1 MNSDQFETGIPAPQG
16 LYDFEQERDACG
28 VGLVADLKNEPSHKI
43 IEMGITVLKR
53 LMHRGA
59 VGSDPDTGDGA
70 GILLA
75 LPDEFFRLVL
85 PNKLPARGK
94 YGVAMMFGGCGHE
107 EELEAAVAENGG
119 SVIAWRQVPVDR
131 DSIGKNAQRTCPL
144 IRQLFIDGSGFAD
157 QAEFERKLFVM
168 RREMERRV
176 EGCYVCR

>member
-43 IEMGITVLKR
+43 IEMGVTVLKR

-75 LPDEFFRLVL
+75 LPDEFFRLLL

-107 EELEAAVAENGG
+107 EELEAAVTENGG
-119 SVIAWRQVPVDR
+119 RVIAWREVPVDL
-131 DSIGKNAQRTCPL
+131 SL
-144 IRQLFIDGSGFAD
+144 IHISEPTRP
-157 QAEFERKLFVM
+157 
-168 RREMERRV
+168 
-176 EGCYVCR
+176 Y

>member
-75 LPDEFFRLVL
+75 LPDEFFRLAL

-107 EELEAAVAENGG
+107 EELLRKTAAA
-119 SVIAWRQVPVDR
+119 
-131 DSIGKNAQRTCPL
+131 
-144 IRQLFIDGSGFAD
+144 
-157 QAEFERKLFVM
+157 
-168 RREMERRV
+168 
-176 EGCYVCR
+176 

>member
-1 MNSDQFETGIPAPQG
+1 M
-16 LYDFEQERDACG
+16 
-28 VGLVADLKNEPSHKI
+28 GLVADLKNEPSHKI

-70 GILLA
+70 GILLS

-107 EELEAAVAENGG
+107 EELKPPLRKTAAA
-119 SVIAWRQVPVDR
+119 
-131 DSIGKNAQRTCPL
+131 
-144 IRQLFIDGSGFAD
+144 
-157 QAEFERKLFVM
+157 
-168 RREMERRV
+168 
-176 EGCYVCR
+176 

>member
-1 MNSDQFETGIPAPQG
+1 
-16 LYDFEQERDACG
+16 
-28 VGLVADLKNEPSHKI
+28 
-43 IEMGITVLKR
+43 
-53 LMHRGA
+53 
-59 VGSDPDTGDGA
+59 
-70 GILLA
+70 
-75 LPDEFFRLVL
+75 

-107 EELEAAVAENGG
+107 EELEAAVTENGG

-176 EGCYVCR
+176 EGCYVCSCSSRSIVYKGLF

>member
-75 LPDEFFRLVL
+75 LPDEIL
-85 PNKLPARGK
+85 PPGSSQQASRQRQIRS
-94 YGVAMMFGGCGHE
+94 GHD
-107 EELEAAVAENGG
+107 V
-119 SVIAWRQVPVDR
+119 WR
-131 DSIGKNAQRTCPL
+131 
-144 IRQLFIDGSGFAD
+144 
-157 QAEFERKLFVM
+157 M
-168 RREMERRV
+168 RP
-176 EGCYVCR
+176 

>member
-70 GILLA
+70 GILLRS
-75 LPDEFFRLVL
+75 E
-85 PNKLPARGK
+85 
-94 YGVAMMFGGCGHE
+94 
-107 EELEAAVAENGG
+107 
-119 SVIAWRQVPVDR
+119 
-131 DSIGKNAQRTCPL
+131 
-144 IRQLFIDGSGFAD
+144 
-157 QAEFERKLFVM
+157 
-168 RREMERRV
+168 ERRV
-176 EGCYVCR
+176 GKECRSRWSPYH

>member
-75 LPDEFFRLVL
+75 LPDEFF
-85 PNKLPARGK
+85 P
-94 YGVAMMFGGCGHE
+94 
-107 EELEAAVAENGG
+107 G
-119 SVIAWRQVPVDR
+119 SSQQASRQRQIRSSHDVWR
-131 DSIGKNAQRTCPL
+131 
-144 IRQLFIDGSGFAD
+144 
-157 QAEFERKLFVM
+157 M
-168 RREMERRV
+168 RP
-176 EGCYVCR
+176 

>member
-1 MNSDQFETGIPAPQG
+1 M
-16 LYDFEQERDACG
+16 YDFEQERDARG

-75 LPDEFFRLVL
+75 LPDEFFPPGSSQQASRQ
-85 PNKLPARGK
+85 RQIRSS
-94 YGVAMMFGGCGHE
+94 MMFGGCGHE
-107 EELEAAVAENGG
+107 EELEAAVTENGG

-131 DSIGKNAQRTCPL
+131 DSIGKMPSARAP
-144 IRQLFIDGSGFAD
+144 
-157 QAEFERKLFVM
+157 
-168 RREMERRV
+168 
-176 EGCYVCR
+176 

>member
-94 YGVAMMFGGCGHE
+94 Y
-107 EELEAAVAENGG
+107 
-119 SVIAWRQVPVDR
+119 
-131 DSIGKNAQRTCPL
+131 
-144 IRQLFIDGSGFAD
+144 
-157 QAEFERKLFVM
+157 
-168 RREMERRV
+168 
-176 EGCYVCR
+176 

>member
-43 IEMGITVLKR
+43 IEMGITILKR

-70 GILLA
+70 GILLS

-107 EELEAAVAENGG
+107 EELEAAVTETA
-119 SVIAWRQVPVDR
+119 A
-131 DSIGKNAQRTCPL
+131 A
-144 IRQLFIDGSGFAD
+144 
-157 QAEFERKLFVM
+157 
-168 RREMERRV
+168 
-176 EGCYVCR
+176 

>member
-75 LPDEFFRLVL
+75 LPDGIS
-85 PNKLPARGK
+85 PP
-94 YGVAMMFGGCGHE
+94 
-107 EELEAAVAENGG
+107 G
-119 SVIAWRQVPVDR
+119 SSQQASRQR
-131 DSIGKNAQRTCPL
+131 Q
-144 IRQLFIDGSGFAD
+144 IRSGP
-157 QAEFERKLFVM
+157 
-168 RREMERRV
+168 
-176 EGCYVCR
+176 